1 MRSAVRVGIIGFGT
15 VGSGVVKILVERQE
29 LIRRRLGCPIEIAGI
44 ADLDLKRDRGVAISK
59 AILTTDAN
67 RIIKDPEIDIV
78 VELMGGYDPARR
90 YLLDAIGDRKHVVT
104 ANKALLAA
112 YGEEIFS
119 AADAAGVDIGF
130 EGSVGGGIP
139 IIRAMK
145 EGLSAENI
153 TAIYGIV
160 NGTCNYILTR
170 MTDEGK
176 QFSEALSDAQRLGY
190 AEADPTLDI
199 GGADSAHKLAIL
211 ANLAFGTPVSIKDI
225 YTEGVDKVTALDIFF
240 AEEFGYKIK
249 LLAIAKLADGEIEAR
264 VHPTMI
270 PKEYLLSKVDGVY
283 NAIYIAGTSVGET
296 LFYGPGAGAI
306 PTGAAVVSDLID
318 IARNIIKGDA
328 MGGRVPPA
336 SFLQMSRTPLTVKR
350 VEEIESL
357 YYLRF
362 TAEDRPGVLSKIS
375 GVLGQYQISISSVIQ
390 QGRKAGG
397 AVPLV
402 MMTHRAR
409 ERDVQEALRQVNQ
422 VNYVSEPTVLI
433 RVEGPEAGE
442 AP

>member
-29 LIRRRLGCPIEIAGI
+29 LIRRRLGCPIEIARI
-44 ADLDLKRDRGVAISK
+44 ADLDVKRDRGVAISK
-59 AILTTDAN
+59 AILTTDAYE
-67 RIIKDPEIDIV
+67 IIKDSGIDIV

-90 YLLDAIGDRKHVVT
+90 YLLDAIGHHKHVVT
-104 ANKALLAA
+104 ANKALLAVH
-112 YGEEIFS
+112 GEEIFR
-119 AADAAGVDIGF
+119 AADEAGVDIGF

-176 QFSEALSDAQRLGY
+176 PFSEVLSDAQRLGY
-190 AEADPTLDI
+190 AEADPTLDV

-211 ANLAFGTPVSIKDI
+211 ANLAFGTPVPIKDI
-225 YTEGVDKVTALDIFF
+225 YTEGVDRVTPLDISF

-283 NAIYIAGTSVGET
+283 NAIYIAGVSVGET
-296 LFYGPGAGAI
+296 LFYGPGAGAL

-318 IARNIIKGDA
+318 IARNMMKGET

-336 SFLQMSRTPLTVKR
+336 SFLTSGRTPLKVKR
-350 VEEIESL
+350 MEEVESL

-362 TAEDRPGVLSKIS
+362 MAEDRPGVLSKIS
-375 GVLGQYQISISSVIQ
+375 GVLGKYQISISSVIQ

-397 AVPLV
+397 SVPLV
-402 MMTHRAR
+402 MMTHRAK
-409 ERDVQEALRQVNQ
+409 ERDVQEALHQMNQ
-422 VNYVSEPTVLI
+422 MNYVSEPTVLI
-433 RVEGPEAGE
+433 RVEGPEAGG
-442 AP
+442 A